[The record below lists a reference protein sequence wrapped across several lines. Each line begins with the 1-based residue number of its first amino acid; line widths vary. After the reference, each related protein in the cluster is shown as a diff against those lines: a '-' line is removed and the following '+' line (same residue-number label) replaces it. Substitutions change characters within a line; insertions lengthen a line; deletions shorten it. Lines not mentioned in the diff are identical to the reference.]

1 MPDASDLAKTI
12 CLSTVLAVAS
22 VVSVR
27 ARNLDASSNS
37 SPIAKHLHQSAGE
50 SAVPVSVENG
60 QIIVNVSINGQG
72 PFSMM
77 FDTGGVEAVT
87 PEAAL
92 GLTSEGSGTMHGS
105 GDGKIPVAFC
115 GTASDNAYFRSRSVS
130 PCSDLF
136 I

>member
-1 MPDASDLAKTI
+1 MPVLAKTI

-27 ARNLDASSNS
+27 ARNLDASRL

-72 PFSMM
+72 PFSMT

-115 GTASDNAYFRSRSVS
+115 GTASDNPYFRSRSVS